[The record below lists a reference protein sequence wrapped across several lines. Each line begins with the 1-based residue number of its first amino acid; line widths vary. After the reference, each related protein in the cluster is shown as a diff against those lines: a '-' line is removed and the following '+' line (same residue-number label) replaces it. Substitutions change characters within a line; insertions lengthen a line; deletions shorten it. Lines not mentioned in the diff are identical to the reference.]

1 MMMYT
6 IRFTVLIKSMALI
19 TGSVQLVNSNW
30 FAFVLKKKQLKTLSV
45 SF

>member
-1 MMMYT
+1 
-6 IRFTVLIKSMALI
+6 MALI

-30 FAFVLKKKQLKTLSV
+30 FAFVLKLKTKQLKTMSV